1 MPLSCASVL
10 AVRHTARSFSPAS
23 GGGEMCFLPRRT
35 GRTESRRLLLGPLE
49 PPTLQR
55 GISKGMAVFN
65 FTFLYQ
71 FWHKGILE
79 EILNGSI

>member
-10 AVRHTARSFSPAS
+10 NDEPQPAPSPQRRVGVRCTSCP
-23 GGGEMCFLPRRT
+23 GGLEGEQEAPF
-35 GRTESRRLLLGPLE
+35 GPLGYSQE
-49 PPTLQR
+49 

-79 EILNGSI
+79 EI

>member
-1 MPLSCASVL
+1 
-10 AVRHTARSFSPAS
+10 
-23 GGGEMCFLPRRT
+23 MCFPPRRT
-35 GRTESRRLLLGPLE
+35 GRTETGRPLLGPLE
-49 PPTLQR
+49 PPAFQR
-55 GISKGMAVFN
+55 GVGKGMAVFN